1 MKLRLICVG
10 KLSLSFLREG
20 AAEYQQRIKRYLPFE
35 LIELKEEKGGGKNPN
50 PQLLKAREGERI
62 LEQLRATG
70 TTLALDE
77 SGRELDS
84 TGLAGLLEKEMSAG
98 SQNLNIIIGGAYGL
112 SPEVKQRADQ
122 VISLSRMTFTHQLAR
137 LIVMEQL
144 YRGLTI
150 IRNEPYH
157 NV

>member
-10 KLSLSFLREG
+10 KLSLPFLRDG
-20 AAEYQQRIKRYLPFE
+20 AAEYQQRIKRYLPFD
-35 LIELKEEKGGGKNPN
+35 LVELKEEKGGGKNPN

-62 LEQLRATG
+62 LDQLRTTG

-77 SGRELDS
+77 GGREIDS
-84 TGLAGLLEKEMSAG
+84 MGLAGLLEGEMSAG
-98 SQNLNIIIGGAYGL
+98 TQNLNIIIGGAHGL
-112 SPEVKQRADQ
+112 SPEVRQRADQ
-122 VISLSRMTFTHQLAR
+122 VISLSRMTFTHQMAR
-137 LIVMEQL
+137 MIILEQL

>member
-1 MKLRLICVG
+1 VKLRLICVG

-62 LEQLRATG
+62 LEQLRVTG